1 MSLKNVGVRRLS
13 SRFAIQFKTVRRL
26 IMSEDFWD
34 TLKLSTLVLKTALVD
49 LCYCDGMKGGTVALL
64 YNLPLKLDEYYSKPI
79 KGLDEAMR
87 KKMHNVFMSR
97 WSAFHA
103 PIHSAAFAMD
113 KQFCRREMDHGVKE
127 DIWSVMEDFSKDP
140 GGQDLTKLKSQYSM
154 FVDALGS
161 KQVFQYVYHM
171 RLWMTV
177 SIVTDN
183 IVYAVSF

>member
-1 MSLKNVGVRRLS
+1 
-13 SRFAIQFKTVRRL
+13 
-26 IMSEDFWD
+26 
-34 TLKLSTLVLKTALVD
+34 
-49 LCYCDGMKGGTVALL
+49 
-64 YNLPLKLDEYYSKPI
+64 
-79 KGLDEAMR
+79 MR

-97 WSAFHA
+97 WSVFHA

-113 KQFCRREMDHGVKE
+113 KQFCRREMDDGVKK
-127 DIWSVMEDFSKDP
+127 DIWSVMEDFSKAP

-161 KQVFQYVYHM
+161 NQVFRYVYHM